1 LSEPRPLVVCRGVG
15 FRYGADVALAGVDLT
30 VAAGERL
37 AILGPNG
44 GGKSTLVRLLLGLL
58 RPSEGEIAW
67 AAGGR
72 HWSGYVPQF
81 PAFDRG
87 FPLRVEEMV
96 LQGRLGRRASWAP
109 PSGEDREAAARA
121 LSRLGLEELRGAYLT
136 ELSGGELKRALVARA
151 LVGEPEL
158 LVLDEPTASLDEP
171 SRRRLWELVEEL
183 PAATTVL
190 LVTHDLA
197 PETFRAGRAV
207 LVDRRVESLALGELH
222 RLPLLCGHRHG

>member
-1 LSEPRPLVVCRGVG
+1 MGNRRWCGCCSVCSAPARGRSPG
-15 FRYGADVALAGVDLT
+15 PP
-30 VAAGERL
+30 AA
-37 AILGPNG
+37 ATGPATCR
-44 GGKSTLVRLLLGLL
+44 SS
-58 RPSEGEIAW
+58 RPSTGDFRCGSRRW
-67 AAGGR
+67 CCR
-72 HWSGYVPQF
+72 
-81 PAFDRG
+81 
-87 FPLRVEEMV
+87 
-96 LQGRLGRRASWAP
+96 GRLGRRASWAP